1 MKNILL
7 KESQLTKLIESI
19 DQNKDFFR
27 KVLETYPESKNILP
41 FLEKVI
47 SDSGVGNMTIEPLK
61 YGSGVSLPNRVVIS
75 TIVLSFPLHIF
86 LFTIF
91 HELAHQLQFKKY
103 GYDKMMELYNDDI
116 SVEDAADL
124 MYGIEIV
131 ADEYA
136 TRKLRELVKL
146 KLLPN
151 NITLPTGLYKKT
163 PKQTFIKIVEMVKE
177 MIQGL
182 DYKNSEEL
190 GEKLYN
196 ALKTQV

>member
-1 MKNILL
+1 MSNI
-7 KESQLTKLIESI
+7 SSNQ
-19 DQNKDFFR
+19 DFFK
-27 KVLETYPESKNILP
+27 KVLENYPESERMIPMIQKTIN
-41 FLEKVI
+41 
-47 SDSGVGNMTIEPLK
+47 DSGVGNISIESIK

-75 TIVLSFPLHIF
+75 SNVLSYPIHIF
-86 LFTIF
+86 LFTFF

-103 GYDKMMELYNDDI
+103 GYEKMMELYNDDI

-124 MYGIEIV
+124 MYNIEIV

-136 TRKLRELVKL
+136 TRKLREMVKL

-163 PKQTFIKIVEMVKE
+163 PKQTFITIVEMVKE
-177 MIQGL
+177 MIKDF

-196 ALKTQV
+196 SLKNQV

>member
-1 MKNILL
+1 VKNILIT
-7 KESQLTKLIESI
+7 ESQLESLMSNI
-19 DQNKDFFR
+19 SSNKDFFR
-27 KVLETYPESKNILP
+27 KVLETYPNSKNILP
-41 FLEKVI
+41 FIEKVI
-47 SDSGVGNMTIEPLK
+47 SDSGVGNITIEPLK
-61 YGSGVSLPNRVVIS
+61 YGSGVSLPNRVAIS
-75 TIVLSFPLHIF
+75 TNVLSFPLHIF

-116 SVEDAADL
+116 SVED
-124 MYGIEIV
+124 GIEIV

-151 NITLPTGLYKKT
+151 NIVLPTGLYKKT

>member
-1 MKNILL
+1 MKNFIL
-7 KESQLTKLIESI
+7 KESQFEKLVESI
-19 DQNKDFFR
+19 NQNENFFSTIIKR
-27 KVLETYPESKNILP
+27 YPEVEKFQDFLLNTINQTGIQNI
-41 FLEKVI
+41 
-47 SDSGVGNMTIEPLK
+47 TIEPLK
-61 YGSGVSLPNRVVIS
+61 YGSGVSLPNRVAVS
-75 TIVLSFPLHIF
+75 SNVLSHPLHIF
-86 LFTIF
+86 LFTFF

-103 GYDKMMELYNDDI
+103 GYEKMMELYNDDI

-124 MYGIEIV
+124 MYNIEIV

-136 TRKLRELVKL
+136 TRKLREMVKL
-146 KLLPN
+146 KFLPN

-163 PKQTFIKIVEMVKE
+163 PKQTFITIVQMVKE

-196 ALKTQV
+196 LIKSNV

>member
-1 MKNILL
+1 MKNILIT
-7 KESQLTKLIESI
+7 ESQLEKLMSNISS
-19 DQNKDFFR
+19 NKDFFR
-27 KVLETYPESKNILP
+27 KVLETYPKSKNMLP

-47 SDSGVGNMTIEPLK
+47 NDSNVGNITIEPLK
-61 YGSGVSLPNRVVIS
+61 YGSGVSLPNRVAIS
-75 TIVLSFPLHIF
+75 TNVLSNPLHIF
-86 LFTIF
+86 LFTFF

-103 GYDKMMELYNDDI
+103 GYEKMMELYNDDI
-116 SVEDAADL
+116 SVEEAADL

-151 NITLPTGLYKKT
+151 NIVLPTGLYKKT
-163 PKQTFIKIVEMVKE
+163 PKQTFITIVEMVKE
-177 MIQGL
+177 MIKDL
-182 DYKNSEEL
+182 DYKNAEEL

-196 ALKTQV
+196 TLKSQV